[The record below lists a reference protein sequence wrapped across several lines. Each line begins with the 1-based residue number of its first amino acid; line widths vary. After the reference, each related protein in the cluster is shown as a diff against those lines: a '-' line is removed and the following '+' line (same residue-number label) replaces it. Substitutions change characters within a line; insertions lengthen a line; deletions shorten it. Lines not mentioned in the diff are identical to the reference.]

1 MVRDFRKK
9 ELPTITPLFT
19 HRQFLT
25 ATAVR
30 GHVDLYTG
38 RPTRQEIR
46 CILRRRKRERSECA
60 NVGTCDGR
68 KLRKAPLQNFIAL
81 NLHISGHVVE
91 LVDLRLAL

>member
-1 MVRDFRKK
+1 M
-9 ELPTITPLFT
+9 TPLFT

-30 GHVDLYTG
+30 GLVDLYTG

-46 CILRRRKRERSECA
+46 CILRRRKRERSKCE
-60 NVGTCDGR
+60 NPGTCDGR
-68 KLRKAPLQNFIAL
+68 KLRKSPLQNFIAL
-81 NLHISGHVVE
+81 HLHIGGRVVE